1 MAVTGTTIAGNPWA
15 ALFQSNMDALIVA
28 EANSTFLEA
37 NPNQIRYNGGKT
49 IKIADVVLSG
59 LQDYSRT
66 DGFESGT
73 ITMNWTDYTLTQDR
87 GISFQVD
94 TMDLDESANML
105 TAGSIVAEFGRTQVV
120 PEIDSYRWATIGSDT
135 HVTQATPAAFTDAD
149 ADKIVT
155 AWDKAITYF
164 KELGINLTELALV
177 TSPSLAEIASNSK
190 KFQTLKNTTSITK
203 GDVDYNVDAYRGLP
217 IIEVPTTQLQDTF
230 TAKAGGGFTMGGK
243 AINFILMR
251 KSGAATAIVKT
262 DKVRI
267 FAPDV
272 NQKADA
278 YKIDLRVYHDIII
291 PKNAA
296 KGIYVHKGA

>member
-59 LQDYSRT
+59 LQDYDRSQ
-66 DGFESGT
+66 GFESGT

-120 PEIDSYRWATIGSDT
+120 PEIDSYRWATIGKNTD
-135 HVTQATPAAFTDAD
+135 VNQATPAALAD
-149 ADKIVT
+149 GNAVVA

-164 KELGINLTELALV
+164 KELGINLAELAFV
-177 TSPSLAEIASNSK
+177 ASPTGVELAGNSD
-190 KFQTLKNTTSITK
+190 KFQKLKNTTTITK
-203 GDVDYNVDAYRGLP
+203 GDVDYNVESYRGVP
-217 IIEVPTTQLQDTF
+217 IIEVPSAQLKDTF
-230 TAKAGGGFTMGGK
+230 TAKAGGGFTLSGK

-296 KGIYVHKGA
+296 KGIYVHKAV